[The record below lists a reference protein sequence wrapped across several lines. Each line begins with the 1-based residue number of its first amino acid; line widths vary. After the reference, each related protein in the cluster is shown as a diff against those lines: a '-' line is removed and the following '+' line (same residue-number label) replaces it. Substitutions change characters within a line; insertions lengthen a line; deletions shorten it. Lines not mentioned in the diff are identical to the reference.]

1 MDRIDKFQASLFA
14 RIGDVFTPAARFPLL
29 ALTFLGGPPAL
40 PEERCMFSKTRDYDW
55 QHGFN

>member
-1 MDRIDKFQASLFA
+1 MDRIDKFQASLSRA
-14 RIGDVFTPAARFPLL
+14 LETSSRLRPRFPLL
-29 ALTFLGGPPAL
+29 ALTFLGGAPAL